1 MKNSAHLMKV
11 TSRFFIAFLSS
22 VFLFAFLILLTLRIT
37 LFSEN
42 YMIKQAEKVDY
53 YSTLTDEINR
63 QIVNSSLGNNIPD
76 GVLNHS
82 VSQENVETDVNAYF
96 KAMYNAGTKYSIS
109 TEDDIETSVSQK
121 IESYMKE
128 KGLEATTDSQ
138 NAIDGLAKNAVTIYK
153 GYVELPFLV
162 SYGRKV
168 MNYKSKL
175 VLFMVICGVLWAL
188 LSFFLYS
195 SLKGYFHRLFRY
207 WAYICVGSGLM
218 MVVVP
223 TAILVQ
229 GTLKRV
235 GIQSKAMYD
244 FVQGYLSSFLWLFII
259 VGCVSIL
266 AGIIFAV
273 LSEIKRKQLFST

>member
-1 MKNSAHLMKV
+1 MKNSAHLMKI

-128 KGLEATTDSQ
+128 KGLETTADSQ

-153 GYVELPFLV
+153 GYIELPFLV

-207 WAYICVGSGLM
+207 WAYICAGSGLM

-223 TAILVQ
+223 TAILAQ